1 MILCRKPL
9 ILVTDLVGGLLLT
22 AVAAI
27 ALLGFVLPALND
39 LGSLPELHR
48 RITDSTRRRDAQ
60 TARNAA
66 SAVAL
71 SDLER
76 RLADAASQSP
86 TELGALLEFIARQAR
101 DTNVRIQ
108 EIEPAPL
115 VAGDGFDVT
124 NVVFRASG
132 GFPDFQELLRRIEAR
147 SVFLQIPRLSILT
160 ARGVRPDQCQ
170 LEWTVRISHPPDN
183 ASTQLAEASP

>member
-9 ILVTDLVGGLLLT
+9 ILVTDLIGGLLLA
-22 AVAAI
+22 AVAAT
-27 ALLGFVLPALND
+27 ALFGFVLPALND
-39 LGSLPELHR
+39 LGSLAELHR
-48 RITDSTRRRDAQ
+48 RIAESGRRRDAQ

-76 RLADAASQSP
+76 RLSDAASQSP

-108 EIEPAPL
+108 EIEPAPI

-124 NVVFRASG
+124 DVVLRASG
-132 GFPDFQELLRRIEAR
+132 SFPDFQELLRRIEAR
-147 SVFLQIPRLSILT
+147 SVFLQIPKLSIV
-160 ARGVRPDQCQ
+160 APRGVRPGQCQ

-183 ASTQLAEASP
+183 AATQHSEASP